1 MCNPNE
7 NQSKNL
13 NSNVKTYTNTKSK
26 RIKKNMEIPTEMQ
39 HQAMGYDRAATMFSP
54 DGHLL
59 QVEYAEK
66 TVKLGSSSVG
76 LACKDGVVMMADRR
90 IRDKLIAPE
99 SANKIYEI
107 DEHIVAT
114 AAGILSDARMLIDK
128 AQVLAQQN
136 RVTYGSPVEPV
147 SIIRAIADS
156 KQMFTQYG
164 GARPFGVAFML
175 GGANKGKPHLYTS
188 DVTGNYFAY
197 KANAIGEHD
206 EEIKEILRKDF
217 EESMTIED
225 GIKFILKIFKEI
237 LQKNFD
243 LNRFDIGY
251 IKVADEKL
259 IRLHGDQLKKY
270 VK

>member
-1 MCNPNE
+1 
-7 NQSKNL
+7 
-13 NSNVKTYTNTKSK
+13 
-26 RIKKNMEIPTEMQ
+26 MEIPAEMQ

-66 TVKLGSSSVG
+66 TVRLGSASVG
-76 LACKDGVVMMADRR
+76 LSCKDGVVIIADRR

-114 AAGILSDARMLIDK
+114 AAGILADARILVDQ

-136 RVTYGSPVEPV
+136 RVTYGTPIDPL
-147 SIIRAIADS
+147 SIIRMIADR

-164 GARPFGVAFML
+164 GARPFGVAFL
-175 GGANKGKPHLYTS
+175 VGGVNKGAAHLYTS
-188 DVTGNYFAY
+188 DVTGNFNAF
-197 KANAIGEHD
+197 KANAIGEND
-206 EEIKEILRKDF
+206 EKIKEILRRDF
-217 EESMTIED
+217 KEEMSVDE
-225 GIKFILKIFKEI
+225 GIKFVLKIFKDI
-237 LQKNFD
+237 LEKNFD
-243 LNRFDIGY
+243 INRFDVGYVKIGE
-251 IKVADEKL
+251 EKL
-259 IRLHGDQLKKY
+259 VRLHGDELKKY